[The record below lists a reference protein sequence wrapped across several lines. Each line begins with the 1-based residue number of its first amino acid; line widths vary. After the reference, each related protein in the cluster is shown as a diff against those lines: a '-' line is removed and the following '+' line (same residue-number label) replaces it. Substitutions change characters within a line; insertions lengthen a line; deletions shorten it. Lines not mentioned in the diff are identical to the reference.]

1 MEGAMSVLRA
11 LLALLLLVAS
21 GAGAARADAKLGEDG
36 LYSQDWF
43 LESFLELKDDLAE
56 AKAAGKRLA
65 VIWEQR
71 GCGFCKDMHLVNF
84 ANPRLAAYVRDNFA
98 VIQLNLYGARE
109 VTDFDGK
116 KLAEKDLARRWG
128 VHFTPT
134 IMYFPD
140 DPAAAAGKTGKDAEV
155 ARMPGYFKPPTFLAM
170 FKYVRE
176 SDTAREG
183 FQEYLAREGERIG
196 AEIAVPRKR
205 K

>member
-1 MEGAMSVLRA
+1 MA
-11 LLALLLLVAS
+11 LLVLSAA
-21 GAGAARADAKLGEDG
+21 GAGAARGDAKLGEDG
-36 LYSQDWF
+36 LYHQDWF
-43 LESFLELKDDLAE
+43 LESFLELKDDIAE

-71 GCGFCKDMHLVNF
+71 GCGYCKDMHLVNF
-84 ANPRLAAYVRDNFA
+84 AVPPLAAYVRDNFA
-98 VIQLNLYGARE
+98 IIQLNLYGARE

-116 KLAEKDLARRWG
+116 KLSEKELARRWG

-140 DPAAAAGKTGKDAEV
+140 DPAAVAGKTGRDAEV

-176 SDTAREG
+176 SDTAKEG

-196 AEIAVPRKR
+196 AEIDVPRRKR
-205 K
+205 